1 MSLHDH
7 VALIAPGL
15 SLRRREALIAVARS
29 LGLETS
35 VDAAINELR
44 AELES
49 LPEPVPSRADA
60 RLRVAETA
68 SELESKRER
77 VATLRGRVRETDVEE
92 LKYEYRDSIRAL
104 SEAETEHIAA
114 QEALKKSR
122 DRARAARDSRDR
134 RLRLEDKLGN
144 VERTA
149 RTELVAAVEPAV
161 EKAILEIS
169 ADEVETVDDAT
180 PISTALAIARVG
192 RIETPIVLA
201 CRRFPNRDAAERW
214 LGVPVYRI

>member
-92 LKYEYRDSIRAL
+92 LKDEYRDSIRAL